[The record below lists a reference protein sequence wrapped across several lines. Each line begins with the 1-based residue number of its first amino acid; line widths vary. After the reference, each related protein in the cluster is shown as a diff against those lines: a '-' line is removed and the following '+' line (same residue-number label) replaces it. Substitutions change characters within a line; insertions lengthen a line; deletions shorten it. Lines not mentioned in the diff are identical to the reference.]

1 MTARALPPQDPMAA
15 PRRQFV
21 ARRLRG
27 ADVLRAFPL
36 ARLAAGHL
44 TLAAWLR
51 YAEAMGAEPPGAKRI
66 RRARAARSERG
77 LLALEDRRGYLQG
90 FCSFAVRPDL
100 AAGRR
105 LDVDNIV
112 TLDLID
118 SEGPAGEMIGSIEKL
133 ARELDCPAFAI
144 RLPPDRLAA
153 GASRHAL
160 EALLGTRHD
169 QSGVYRLV
177 GAAK

>member
-1 MTARALPPQDPMAA
+1 MSVRPISLKEPLAA

-21 ARRLRG
+21 ARHLRG

-51 YAEAMGAEPPGAKRI
+51 YAEAMGAEPPGAKRP
-66 RRARAARSERG
+66 RRPAGGRSERG
-77 LLALEDRRGYLQG
+77 LLALEDRRGYLQA

-105 LDVDNIV
+105 LDIDNIV
-112 TLDLID
+112 TLALID

-144 RLPPDRLAA
+144 RLPPDRQAA

-160 EALLGTRHD
+160 DALLGTRHD

-177 GAAK
+177 GAPK

>member
-1 MTARALPPQDPMAA
+1 MSASSVQPSEGPATPGRKFAVRH
-15 PRRQFV
+15 
-21 ARRLRG
+21 LRG
-27 ADVLRAFPL
+27 ADVLSAFPL

-44 TLAAWLR
+44 TLAEWLR
-51 YAEAMGAEPPGAKRI
+51 FAEAMGAEPPGARRT
-66 RRARAARSERG
+66 RRAAGARVEHG
-77 LLALEDRRGYLQG
+77 LLALEDARGYLQA

-105 LDVDNIV
+105 LDIDNIV

-118 SEGPAGEMIGSIEKL
+118 SESPAGELIGSIEKL
-133 ARELDCPAFAI
+133 ARDLDCPAFAI
-144 RLPPDRLAA
+144 RLPPGRSAA
-153 GASRHAL
+153 GAGRHAL
-160 EALLGTRHD
+160 EALLGSTHD

>member
-1 MTARALPPQDPMAA
+1 MRHLH
-15 PRRQFV
+15 
-21 ARRLRG
+21 G

-44 TLAAWLR
+44 TLPAWLR
-51 YAEAMGAEPPGAKRI
+51 YAEAMGAEPPGA
-66 RRARAARSERG
+66 RRTRPRAAGTKAERG
-77 LLALEDRRGYLQG
+77 LLALEDKRGYLQAL
-90 FCSFAVRPDL
+90 CSFAVRPDL

-112 TLDLID
+112 TLGLID
-118 SEGPAGEMIGSIEKL
+118 SESPAGEMVGSIEKL

-144 RLPPDRLAA
+144 RLPPGQSAA

-160 EALLGTRHD
+160 DALLGSSHD
-169 QSGVYRLV
+169 QAGVYRFV

>member
-1 MTARALPPQDPMAA
+1 MTARANPPIEPAA
-15 PRRQFV
+15 AYRRHYI
-21 ARRLRG
+21 ARRLCG

-51 YAEAMGAEPPGAKRI
+51 YAEAMGAEPPGARRI
-66 RRARAARSERG
+66 RRRAADRPERG
-77 LLALEDRRGYLQG
+77 LLALEDQRGYLQAL
-90 FCSFAVRPDL
+90 CSFAVRPDL

-112 TLDLID
+112 TLGLID

-144 RLPPDRLAA
+144 RLPPDRMAA

-160 EALLGTRHD
+160 DALLGSSHD

-177 GAAK
+177 GAPK